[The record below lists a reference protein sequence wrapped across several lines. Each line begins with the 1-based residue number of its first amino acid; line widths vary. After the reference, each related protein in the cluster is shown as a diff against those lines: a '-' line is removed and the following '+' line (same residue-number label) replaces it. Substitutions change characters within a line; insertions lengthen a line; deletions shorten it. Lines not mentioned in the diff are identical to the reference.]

1 MKKVYISS
9 LILMMAFF
17 LTYCHTAKK
26 AATATPTASAVTYES
41 NVKPIIMNS
50 CSPCHVPSKG
60 GNKEALDNYAEAK
73 KDIDDILRR
82 VQLNPEERGFMPMR
96 HPKLND
102 STLTV
107 LKQWKDNGLVEK

>member
-1 MKKVYISS
+1 MKKIYISS

-26 AATATPTASAVTYES
+26 AAAATTSSAVTYEG

-50 CSPCHVPSKG
+50 CAPCHVPSKG

-102 STLTV
+102 STVAV
-107 LKQWKDNGLVEK
+107 LKQWKDSGLAEK